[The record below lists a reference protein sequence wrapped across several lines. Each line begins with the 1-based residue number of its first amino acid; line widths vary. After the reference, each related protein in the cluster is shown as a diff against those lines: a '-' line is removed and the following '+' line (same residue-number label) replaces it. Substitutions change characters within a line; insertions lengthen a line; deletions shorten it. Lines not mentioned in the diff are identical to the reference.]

1 MSLIV
6 RNLSDQLVNL
16 VRDRIL
22 SGMVPPNSAIRQ
34 DALASELG
42 ISKIPLREALAR
54 LEQEGL
60 VQGRPGAGTFVLK
73 RPDGPP
79 PGVHA
84 RLAAS
89 LNRWVQS
96 ARQEGLDEAAKTLGA
111 WLDAASD
118 VAESRPAE
126 AIVEALADDLNTPK
140 AIAELHA
147 LRGRSGHKS
156 LAGSLAFLGLADGG
170 FAAWRDRNA
179 PVLAVPPG
187 QVERLIAA
195 RAAARKAK
203 DFAEADRIRGELD
216 SMNIALKD
224 AKDPATGELVTTWE
238 VKR

>member
-1 MSLIV
+1 M
-6 RNLSDQLVNL
+6 
-16 VRDRIL
+16 
-22 SGMVPPNSAIRQ
+22 
-34 DALASELG
+34 
-42 ISKIPLREALAR
+42 
-54 LEQEGL
+54 
-60 VQGRPGAGTFVLK
+60 
-73 RPDGPP
+73 
-79 PGVHA
+79 
-84 RLAAS
+84 
-89 LNRWVQS
+89 
-96 ARQEGLDEAAKTLGA
+96 
-111 WLDAASD
+111 
-118 VAESRPAE
+118 AENRPAE

-156 LAGSLAFLGLADGG
+156 LAGSLAFLGRADGG

-187 QVERLIAA
+187 QVEGLIAA

-203 DFAEADRIRGELD
+203 DFAEADRIRAELD